1 MIDEFSIPASH
12 DSHDIQVDYL
22 YTKNSSDKNNN
33 TVIITHGNGS
43 NRKRVYPYAEIFLE
57 NGYNVLCFDQ
67 RSFSYSDVDGR
78 KVLKNCKTKDIPLL
92 IINGK
97 KDDITIDHKIFACY
111 NAELRG
117 FIAKKLDN
125 KGFSAISI

>member
-1 MIDEFSIPASH
+1 MRTVPVTYPRDIP
-12 DSHDIQVDYL
+12 
-22 YTKNSSDKNNN
+22 
-33 TVIITHGNGS
+33 
-43 NRKRVYPYAEIFLE
+43 
-57 NGYNVLCFDQ
+57 
-67 RSFSYSDVDGR
+67 
-78 KVLKNCKTKDIPLL
+78 KDIPLL

-97 KDDITIDHKIFACY
+97 KDGITIDHKIFAFY